1 MLPSIFKPQFNYKL
15 LRIGSRY
22 DGGYLVESNSLSNSE
37 CLISFG
43 ISTNWDFERDFL
55 NYNKIDLFAF
65 DGSINEEFW
74 ISQKKEALKKIKR
87 LSFNKYLKNFYLKK
101 KFYKFFN
108 SDNFTPK
115 FISNTLE
122 NSLSFIDAINFTS
135 KTNIFLK
142 IDIEGSE
149 YEILDEI
156 IRFQERIIGIVI
168 EFHKFNKNLER
179 IRSFVKKLNLKLVHL
194 HANNNDGC
202 DLNSVPQ
209 TIEITFSRYPIK
221 LGKFTPLPN
230 ELDMP
235 NKRKRKEI
243 VLKFSD

>member
-22 DGGYLVESNSLSNSE
+22 DGGYLVESNSLSNTE

-43 ISTNWDFERDFL
+43 IATNWDFERDFL

-74 ISQKKEALKKIKR
+74 VSQKNEALRKIKR

-108 SDNFTPK
+108 SNNFTPK

-122 NSLSFIDAINFTS
+122 NSLSFIDAVNFTS
-135 KTNIFLK
+135 KKNIFLK

-156 IRFQERIIGIVI
+156 IRYQERIIGMVI
-168 EFHKFNKNLER
+168 EFHSCNTNL
-179 IRSFVKKLNLKLVHL
+179 KKIINFIENFNLKLVHI
-194 HANNNDGC
+194 HANNYD
-202 DLNSVPQ
+202 DFYKIAIPE
-209 TIEITFSRYPIK
+209 TIEITFSKTPIK
-221 LGKFTPLPN
+221 LGSYKDLPHK
-230 ELDMP
+230 LDRP
-235 NKRKRKEI
+235 NKHNKKEI
-243 VLKFSD
+243 PLYFND